1 VIVPMGKVRV
11 LAQAPQVHVDEDDVA
26 RGFVDV
32 ECASQIEVRSNSRCR
47 VAFRPKAAWF
57 GVVRVY
63 GFPRVLEVDGE
74 CGGAYLRPLERQ
86 RLSVYRLSYRFELR
100 PETLP
105 GLYRWPLEISLQ
117 GEWEEGAARQ
127 PAVALAVP
135 PRPSA

>member
-11 LAQAPQVHVDEDDVA
+11 LAQPPQVRVGEDDVT

-57 GVVRVY
+57 GAVRVY
-63 GFPRVLEVDGE
+63 GFPRVVEVGAE
-74 CGGAYLRPLERQ
+74 GGSYLRPLERQ
-86 RLSVYRLSYRFELR
+86 RRSVYRLSYRFELR

-117 GEWEEGAARQ
+117 GEWEEAAARH
-127 PAVALAVP
+127 PAAALAVP
-135 PRPSA
+135 PRASA